1 MIFDRIAA
9 KRRGRE
15 LLRASRPRPLL
26 VTLVFLL
33 LTTGLGWGVS
43 RFVTNPFLE
52 VLTYIARGHDVF
64 DVYAYVFGGG
74 RAMTAIFLSI
84 FLSLLNIVFSF
95 GYTGYTL
102 RLSRGEETGYGALL
116 LGFGQVGR
124 VVLLNLYTTLL
135 ISLWSMLFY
144 IPGVIAAYRYSQA
157 NRCLLDDPEVGVLE
171 AVRRSKSLMAG
182 KKLELFSLHISFF
195 GWKLLFLLLSNGVG
209 TAASPLVGEMG
220 AGILTTAITMGTE
233 LWLKPYMGVVTA
245 MFYDHLVGRWT
256 TWEERPGP
264 RLEF

>member
-1 MIFDRIAA
+1 M
-9 KRRGRE
+9 
-15 LLRASRPRPLL
+15 
-26 VTLVFLL
+26 
-33 LTTGLGWGVS
+33 
-43 RFVTNPFLE
+43 
-52 VLTYIARGHDVF
+52 
-64 DVYAYVFGGG
+64 
-74 RAMTAIFLSI
+74 
-84 FLSLLNIVFSF
+84 
-95 GYTGYTL
+95 
-102 RLSRGEETGYGALL
+102 
-116 LGFGQVGR
+116 
-124 VVLLNLYTTLL
+124 VLLNLYTTLL

-195 GWKLLFLLLSNGVG
+195 GWKLLFLLLSNGMG

-256 TWEERPGP
+256 TWEERTGP